1 MTDPSELVTSVE
13 PVAEEL
19 AASVVLEPVVEPD
32 ASVVEE
38 PVVEP
43 DASVELAASVVL
55 EPVVALEV
63 LVEKFVS

>member
-1 MTDPSELVTSVE
+1 MVVTEPSELVTSVE

-38 PVVEP
+38 PDVSVVEP
-43 DASVELAASVVL
+43 LASVV
-55 EPVVALEV
+55 EPEV
-63 LVEKFVS
+63 PVEVEKLVVYE